1 MPKITTAIGEAGFE
15 LVRNRIGEILVTE
28 LTEQHS
34 LNPITGV
41 TNATVYIERFRSF
54 DNVEVPAVN
63 VTIATDEFGQRTAV
77 SGDGTVT
84 YHIDCYTSAP
94 TTSAVAG
101 DTSAMVRLQRI
112 LGICRTILMDSRY
125 ITLDFAAPFI
135 MSRAVTSMQLAKP
148 VDATDG
154 LSMVMGRLVMTV
166 RMPEQVSQATLEEI
180 GGYDTQVKMG
190 LTDKGY
196 VFSGDNIPVP
206 PVTGSEISVNGTF
219 YFDLDCGD
227 ALDIPVVNTDGDGVG
242 TVSQGVAVEV
252 GDSTVTVTDTDGN
265 ELEVV
270 TVVAEGSETAV
281 APDGTVLRDGQPYGS
296 VPSGGSIDVPSAPT
310 PCDDAIVELNG
321 VEMATIPSGDTENIE
336 VRQSSGTTLVGSKQG
351 QHWRVG
357 DSDIDINGTPVA
369 SVKAED
375 SLSIDVTQSGSPV
388 GSWNGSEWVIPPPTI
403 NKTGMPWKTGQTVS
417 YYAGDDG
424 DLQLGR
430 GADFFTLE
438 ENNYFGNTARF
449 TDTLG
454 GSTYANDIVIDWST
468 HEQDTGD
475 VIGWYR
481 AVVNAGTNWTSAFD
495 NAPASVDGFAGWRVP
510 NYHEIERV
518 YYTEVR
524 GITYSPFNVAASFTL
539 WCSTTYPTDTT
550 RAWAWLH
557 NAIIPTRADPKT
569 NFYRVMYCRT
579 FNTSEL

>member
-1 MPKITTAIGEAGFE
+1 MKSLNQIIAELQAFATAHYQIHTFGHGDVWEISPKSDSIVYPLLWMVPQSATPSLREVTQTFTLLCMDLVDSGEKNE
-15 LVRNRIGEILVTE
+15 TEVLSDTQQIILDVCSYYRQ
-28 LTEQHS
+28 QHS
-34 LNPITGV
+34 QS
-41 TNATVYIERFRSF
+41 YII
-54 DNVEVPAVN
+54 D
-63 VTIATDEFGQRTAV
+63 FG
-77 SGDGTVT
+77 GTVT
-84 YHIDCYTSAP
+84 PFTEAYPERVSGNSI
-94 TTSAVAG
+94 V
-101 DTSAMVRLQRI
+101 I
-112 LGICRTILMDSRY
+112 TIRQ
-125 ITLDFAAPFI
+125 PFDYNECAI
-135 MSRAVTSMQLAKP
+135 PASSV
-148 VDATDG
+148 
-154 LSMVMGRLVMTV
+154 
-166 RMPEQVSQATLEEI
+166 
-180 GGYDTQVKMG
+180 
-190 LTDKGY
+190 
-196 VFSGDNIPVP
+196 PVP
-206 PVTGSEISVNGTF
+206 PIPSCDPATWILENTGGTQLSTGTIGSGLSDTITAPDATWTLFQQISGNTISTGSIES
-219 YFDLDCGD
+219 
-227 ALDIPVVNTDGDGVG
+227 
-242 TVSQGVAVEV
+242 
-252 GDSTVTVTDTDGN
+252 GDSEN
-265 ELEVV
+265 IF
-270 TVVAEGSETAV
+270 APNAV
-281 APDGTVLRDGQPYGS
+281 VLRDGSFYAN
-296 VPSGGSIDVPSAPT
+296 VDSGDTIDVPSAPT
-310 PCDDAIVELNG
+310 PCADAIVELNG

-336 VRQSSGTTLVGSKQG
+336 VRQSSGATLVGSKQG

-388 GSWNGSEWVIPPPTI
+388 GSWNGSEWIIPPPTI

-524 GITYSPFNVAASFTL
+524 GITYAPFNVAAGFSL

-550 RAWAWLH
+550 RAWVWLH
-557 NAIIPTRADPKT
+557 NAIIPNRADPKT
-569 NFYRVMYCRT
+569 SLYRVMYCRT